1 MYDEW
6 EGIYGQENAIRILT
20 QLISTSQIPHAYIFK
35 GINGTGKEL
44 TAIRFI
50 TSLNCKSNPSKNESS
65 IKHKIE
71 IYSEPYVKYIFPFP
85 RGKKETSGDEPFEK
99 LTAEEMQI
107 IQNQINSKIN
117 NPYYKIS
124 IPKANQ
130 IRINSIRDINKFIAL
145 DYSDIYYRLILISE
159 AHLMNEDSQNA
170 LLKNLEE
177 PPHGVVF
184 VLTTPYPEKLF
195 ETIRSRCWQL
205 NFQPL
210 QPVHIKEILMKYF
223 KVEEHLA
230 EAAAPFG
237 NGSVI
242 ASYNL
247 IEHDFE
253 SLLEK
258 TISVLRYSFG
268 RKYHSAFIEI
278 SKLIDENAAD
288 TLRLLIQMMIIWL
301 NDVQKY
307 RLGINDCFFNKHR
320 ETLEKFTTKFPN
332 LNLVNITYK
341 LDSLAA
347 SLQNN
352 INVNLV
358 LLNLI
363 IELSNLIIKKGE

>member
-6 EGIYGQENAIRILT
+6 EGIYGQENAVRILS
-20 QLISTSQIPHAYIFK
+20 QLISSSQIPHAYIFQGVN
-35 GINGTGKEL
+35 GIGKEL
-44 TAIRFI
+44 TALRYL
-50 TSLNCKSNPSKNESS
+50 TALNNKPNQSRHETA

-71 IYSEPYVKYIFPFP
+71 TYSEPYIKYIFPFP

-99 LTAEEMQI
+99 LSTEEMQV
-107 IQNQINSKIN
+107 IQDEINSKII
-117 NPYYKIS
+117 NPYYKIT

-145 DYSDIYYRLILISE
+145 DFSDIAYRLILISD
-159 AHLMNEDSQNA
+159 AHLMNEESQNA

-177 PPHGVVF
+177 PPQGVIF
-184 VLTTPYPEKLF
+184 ILTTPFPEKLLD
-195 ETIRSRCWQL
+195 TIRSRCWQI

-210 QPVHIKEILMKYF
+210 QPVHIKEILVKYF
-223 KVEEHLA
+223 KVDDHLA
-230 EAAAPFG
+230 EDAAPFG
-237 NGSVI
+237 NGSVTAAHI
-242 ASYNL
+242 L

-253 SLLEK
+253 TLLEK
-258 TISVLRYSFG
+258 TISILRYSFG
-268 RKYHSAFIEI
+268 RKYHSAFMEV
-278 SKLIDENAAD
+278 SNLFEDNEAD
-288 TLRLLIQMMIIWL
+288 TLKLLIQMIIIWL

-307 RLGINDCFFNKHR
+307 RLGINNHFFTKHR
-320 ETLEKFTTKFPN
+320 ETLEKFNKKFPN

-341 LDSLAA
+341 LDSFAS

-352 INVNLV
+352 LNVNLV